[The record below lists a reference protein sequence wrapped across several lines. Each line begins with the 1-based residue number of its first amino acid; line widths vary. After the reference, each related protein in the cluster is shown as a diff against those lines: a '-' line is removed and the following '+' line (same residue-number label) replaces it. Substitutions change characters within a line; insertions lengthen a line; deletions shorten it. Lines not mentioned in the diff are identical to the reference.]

1 MFTRFLSVL
10 SLGAV
15 LTSASLFADS
25 WLKSTRFTFNKSVEV
40 PGAVLPAGTYVFERL
55 DSNLNRG
62 IVRVFNADK
71 TQTLA
76 TFRVMPME
84 LVVASDKATVKF
96 TERDGQPPAIK
107 AITYPADTSAYEFV
121 YSANA
126 GVRNSMRSGD

>member
-1 MFTRFLSVL
+1 MITRFLSVL

-25 WLKSTRFTFNKSVEV
+25 WLKSTRFTFNKPVEV
-40 PGAVLPAGTYVFERL
+40 PGVVLPAGTYVFERL

-76 TFRVMPME
+76 TFRVIPME

-96 TERDGQPPAIK
+96 TERAGQPPAIK
-107 AITYPADTSAYEFV
+107 GITYPADTSAYEFV
-121 YSANA
+121 YGANS
-126 GVRNSMRSGD
+126 GVQNSMRSAD